1 MKKVWSLATIFVC
14 TVTLLGCGGNETD
27 PGGETGKLAEKNT
40 TEAKGQ
46 VEFTFSWWG
55 GDPRHEATLELIALY
70 ESLPENEH
78 VKIHPHYGAW
88 TNWQEQFTTAFSGNQ
103 EADLMQVN
111 YNWIPIFSPN
121 GEGFYNLRK
130 LDHII
135 NLDNYDED
143 LLDSLSSGE
152 ENILQALPTNV
163 SSQGPLLNV
172 TLYEKAGVEIPRT
185 WDELMEAGRTIQAE
199 LGEDHF
205 ALGKVEL
212 HTHLFQNY
220 LIQTTGRHLISEDGK
235 LNNTVEELEAGFQ
248 LFVDMI
254 ENGVIPNHAYDSEA
268 PDELN
273 QNWIKGRYG
282 GYMNWDSTISRFTET
297 LEEGNEVMAATH
309 FTMDRALRSGI
320 LRKPMGIA
328 ISRHTEYPEEVAR
341 FLEWMLTD
349 PQAIEI
355 MQLERGIPANAKAYE
370 HLVNQGMLQGVA
382 VDAYEIHANADD
394 TVFMHPF
401 FEHQLVRDVYE
412 FALENVLFEKWS
424 PLEAA
429 EYVVNNLP
437 DELTRAMND
446 IN

>member
-1 MKKVWSLATIFVC
+1 MKTIWSLATIFTC
-14 TVTLLGCGGNETD
+14 AFTLLGCGGNENS
-27 PGGETGKLAEKNT
+27 GSEAETPEAEKA
-40 TEAKGQ
+40 TEEKEL

-55 GDPRHEATLELIALY
+55 GDPRHEATLELIDRY
-70 ESLPENEH
+70 VNLPENEH
-78 VKIHPHYGAW
+78 VTIHPHYGAW
-88 TNWQEQFTTAFSGNQ
+88 TNWQDQFTTAFSGNQ

-121 GEGFYNLRK
+121 GEGFYNLRE

-152 ENILQALPTNV
+152 ENVLQAIPTNV
-163 SSQGPLLNV
+163 SSQGPLLNI
-172 TLYEKAGVEIPRT
+172 TLYERAGVDIPTT

-212 HTHLFQNY
+212 HTHLLHNY
-220 LIQTTGRHLISEDGK
+220 LIQTTGRHLISEDGE
-235 LNNTVEELEAGFQ
+235 LNNTLEELEAGFQ

-273 QNWIKGRYG
+273 QNWITGRYG

-297 LEEGNEVMAATH
+297 LEAGNEVMAATH
-309 FTMDRALRSGI
+309 FTMDGAVRSGI
-320 LRKPMGIA
+320 LKKPMGIA
-328 ISRHTEYPEEVAR
+328 MSRNTEHPEEVAR

-349 PQAIEI
+349 PQAVEI
-355 MQLERGIPANAKAYE
+355 IQLERGIPANEKAYE
-370 HLVNQGMLQGVA
+370 HLVNQGMLQGIA

-401 FEHQLVRDVYE
+401 FEHQIVRDVYE
-412 FALENVLFEKWS
+412 YALENVLFELWT

-429 EYVVNNLP
+429 QYVVDHLP
-437 DELTRAMND
+437 AALVEAMNE
-446 IN
+446 